1 MYQNKQ
7 RLTMIKDGLELLKKY
22 GATNMFFIGA
32 IVYLYLATLKNEA
45 KIEKIEAKLYDC
57 YEDKVMIQRNA
68 NNSYKIP
75 KRLIAILPNEKNN
88 IRYTRTQ
95 RKV

>member
-1 MYQNKQ
+1 
-7 RLTMIKDGLELLKKY
+7 MIKDGLELLQKY
-22 GATNMFFIGA
+22 GAKNFFFIGA

-57 YEDKVMIQRNA
+57 YEDKVLIQRHV
-68 NNSYKIP
+68 NNTFEIP

-88 IRYTRTQ
+88 SRYSRTQ